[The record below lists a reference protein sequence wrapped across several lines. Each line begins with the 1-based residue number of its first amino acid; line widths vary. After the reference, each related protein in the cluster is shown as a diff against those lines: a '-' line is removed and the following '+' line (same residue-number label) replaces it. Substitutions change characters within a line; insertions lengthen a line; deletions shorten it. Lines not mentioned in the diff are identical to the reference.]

1 VEWWTGTRHCADS
14 RPPRVAE
21 ARTLRASGIL
31 QTKTSDTGSLNRHGL
46 REKHRCDC
54 LKLNLGSF
62 CHLVMNVAAGRI
74 TTAGAK
80 GGPDANDLTAL
91 GWGPPNEIGLREA
104 HHCDVGNCSD
114 CRDLQCP
121 GVRQQWLGWRQEGT
135 SHAVSHGR
143 RGKGFRCSMEDQWS
157 LSQDGDCRRV
167 RDGARRCSA
176 NASTESSQ
184 SRWSATFAMTESQLG
199 FARLRANPDS
209 KEAIEFYR
217 RLGMC
222 VANWAS
228 SFLMSVRGCKP
239 RWQI

>member
-1 VEWWTGTRHCADS
+1 VATELDRPCGLSEALPRAAAVLIKSAKDS
-14 RPPRVAE
+14 GNPPYVDE
-21 ARTLRASGIL
+21 SDRTV
-31 QTKTSDTGSLNRHGL
+31 N
-46 REKHRCDC
+46 
-54 LKLNLGSF
+54 
-62 CHLVMNVAAGRI
+62 
-74 TTAGAK
+74 TAGAK

-143 RGKGFRCSMEDQWS
+143 RGKGSRCSMEDQWS

-222 VANWAS
+222 VANWAKADS
-228 SFLMSVRGCKP
+228 DH
-239 RWQI
+239 IET